1 MRLTKRD
8 MKILMHI
15 GKRRAVSITQLQRVF
30 FPNYRTAARRLL
42 SLEKE
47 GLINRRPL
55 PNWYG
60 LATWTEKTW
69 EFICFLSNQGR
80 RVIAAEM
87 GVGVS
92 EVPSHTV
99 DVRTRHILTVS
110 DVMDWL
116 KMEGDVEVKV
126 RTDGSSF
133 VIADAVGTIPGL
145 KASRYMRLAQYKP
158 VPLLLVVT
166 QRPKHVVK
174 EFTKS
179 IAS

>member
-1 MRLTKRD
+1 MD
-8 MKILMHI
+8 
-15 GKRRAVSITQLQRVF
+15 G
-30 FPNYRTAARRLL
+30 
-42 SLEKE
+42 
-47 GLINRRPL
+47 
-55 PNWYG
+55 
-60 LATWTEKTW
+60 KTW

-133 VIADAVGTIPGL
+133 VIANAVGTIPGL
-145 KASRYMRLAQYKP
+145 KASRYMRLAQYNP

-166 QRPKHVVK
+166 QRPKHAVK
-174 EFTKS
+174 EFTNKGLSVFVCDFKYVGRQGIVEKLKSKITES

>member
-1 MRLTKRD
+1 
-8 MKILMHI
+8 
-15 GKRRAVSITQLQRVF
+15 
-30 FPNYRTAARRLL
+30 
-42 SLEKE
+42 
-47 GLINRRPL
+47 
-55 PNWYG
+55 
-60 LATWTEKTW
+60 
-69 EFICFLSNQGR
+69 
-80 RVIAAEM
+80 M

-145 KASRYMRLAQYKP
+145 QLDPVYLEVDLSNNNLEAKASRYMRLAQYKP

-166 QRPKHVVK
+166 QRPKHAVK
-174 EFTKS
+174 EFTNKGLSVFVCDFKYVGRPGIVEKLKSKITES

>member
-15 GKRRAVSITQLQRVF
+15 GKRRAASLTQIQRVF
-30 FPNYRTAARRLL
+30 FPSYRTAERRLL
-42 SLEKE
+42 SLEQE

-55 PNWYG
+55 PNWDG
-60 LATWTEKTW
+60 TRNMDGKTW

-99 DVRTRHILTVS
+99 D
-110 DVMDWL
+110 D
-116 KMEGDVEVKV
+116 
-126 RTDGSSF
+126 
-133 VIADAVGTIPGL
+133 
-145 KASRYMRLAQYKP
+145 
-158 VPLLLVVT
+158 
-166 QRPKHVVK
+166 
-174 EFTKS
+174 
-179 IAS
+179 